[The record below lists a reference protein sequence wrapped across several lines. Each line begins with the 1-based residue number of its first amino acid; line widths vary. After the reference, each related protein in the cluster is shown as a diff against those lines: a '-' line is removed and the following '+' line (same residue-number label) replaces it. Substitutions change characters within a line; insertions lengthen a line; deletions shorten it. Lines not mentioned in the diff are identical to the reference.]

1 MLDGVCAFAATS
13 MFRVMSAAAWCFG
26 DLCVRGDVVSVL
38 CVRGDMDVSALC
50 VRSNVVSVPCVR
62 SDGDVSAL
70 CVPCDL
76 VSVSHTSGDI
86 CVFNVFGATLLVF
99 AFRVPV
105 QRPWCPRFAL
115 AAECVTW
122 CVSNQQC
129 CRDMYSSGSVG
140 NIYLVQISEII
151 RCPDGKFPDNFPKY
165 DDVIPNWDI
174 RIAMFGDLGTS
185 WVRVYHPINCR
196 VFELYH
202 VFRTT
207 VNNVLTSLAS

>member
-1 MLDGVCAFAATS
+1 
-13 MFRVMSAAAWCFG
+13 
-26 DLCVRGDVVSVL
+26 
-38 CVRGDMDVSALC
+38 
-50 VRSNVVSVPCVR
+50 
-62 SDGDVSAL
+62 
-70 CVPCDL
+70 
-76 VSVSHTSGDI
+76 
-86 CVFNVFGATLLVF
+86 
-99 AFRVPV
+99 
-105 QRPWCPRFAL
+105 
-115 AAECVTW
+115 
-122 CVSNQQC
+122 
-129 CRDMYSSGSVG
+129 MYSSGSVG